1 VNAVDVKEKSR
12 EARGRGGVPGS
23 SCGGMWCGYCG

>member
-1 VNAVDVKEKSR
+1 VDDERVEIVG

-23 SCGGMWCGYCG
+23 VEIVDQHL